1 MTSPQIG
8 LYPLVQNETI
18 KIMKKRRFLVVLLI
32 LAALIPIF
40 TYAQMKVAQNN
51 QKQFGNQDWRL
62 VNQQKIN
69 DYTNRIGSNRVPEEW
84 KKFMQVQVR
93 VLQYYLDKN
102 VNPETP
108 NGVTFTV
115 GFLRNAVG
123 LFIPLMIMVIASDLV
138 SSEHST
144 GTIKLLL
151 TRPVRRW
158 KVLLSKYIAML
169 FYVSLTVFATAA
181 MCYLISGLVF
191 GYGGWNIP
199 IFSGFKVIGT
209 EVDFSK
215 VHPVPQW
222 LFLIMEMG
230 LVWVSALVVG
240 CMSLM
245 ISVLVRSTAAG
256 MGIMLAVLI
265 AGTILSNMASSWET
279 AKYLFMVNLQL
290 TDYLAGTL
298 PPIEGMNLAFS
309 LNVLLVWTV
318 AAIAVSFWS
327 FTKKD
332 VLN

>member
-1 MTSPQIG
+1 
-8 LYPLVQNETI
+8 
-18 KIMKKRRFLVVLLI
+18 
-32 LAALIPIF
+32 
-40 TYAQMKVAQNN
+40 
-51 QKQFGNQDWRL
+51 
-62 VNQQKIN
+62 
-69 DYTNRIGSNRVPEEW
+69 
-84 KKFMQVQVR
+84 
-93 VLQYYLDKN
+93 
-102 VNPETP
+102 
-108 NGVTFTV
+108 
-115 GFLRNAVG
+115 
-123 LFIPLMIMVIASDLV
+123 
-138 SSEHST
+138 
-144 GTIKLLL
+144 
-151 TRPVRRW
+151 
-158 KVLLSKYIAML
+158 
-169 FYVSLTVFATAA
+169 

-318 AAIAVSFWS
+318 VAITVSFWS